1 MRRQITT
8 LTVNGARH
16 ELLVDD
22 TRTLLEV
29 LREDLGL
36 TGTKFGCELGECG
49 LCTVLVD
56 DVPTLSCLRLARL
69 CDGKS
74 VLTVEG
80 LGGEAFEIVAEAFAK
95 EGASQCGYCTPA
107 MAIMFHHSIS
117 RSEDVTAF
125 EALSGNICRCTGYTR
140 IIEAYERSVAK
151 ARERRA

>member
-1 MRRQITT
+1 MSKRITT
-8 LTVNGARH
+8 LTVNGTRH

-22 TRTLLEV
+22 CRTLLEV

-56 DVPTLSCLRLARL
+56 DVPTLACLTLARL

-74 VLTVEG
+74 LLSVEG

-107 MAIMFHHSIS
+107 MAIMFHHAIT
-117 RSEDVTAF
+117 RDEDIDAF
-125 EALSGNICRCTGYTR
+125 TALSGNICRCTGYTR
-140 IIEAYERSVAK
+140 IIEAYERSVKK
-151 ARERRA
+151 AREQRV